1 LVRGLAHLGHPCPMM
16 LPDRP
21 HHFGTLR
28 ALGKERPS
36 PSVCCSREIFVLA
49 GLQSFPLAGW
59 QGDVG
64 GHNVDGAEADGY
76 AELPDQ
82 IAQVVIKLQA
92 SAEGELADDI
102 QRLLSLVQDFHRIGL
117 TRFVEMVQQWRGEI
131 FLDAVNRDPVL
142 GVLLKAYELP
152 GTE

>member
-1 LVRGLAHLGHPCPMM
+1 M
-16 LPDRP
+16 
-21 HHFGTLR
+21 
-28 ALGKERPS
+28 
-36 PSVCCSREIFVLA
+36 
-49 GLQSFPLAGW
+49 
-59 QGDVG
+59 
-64 GHNVDGAEADGY
+64 DGAEADGY